1 MTIEMQKMVIAILFF
16 SGNDCNSDYALVLT
30 LSEFSS
36 QLVASGCQWSELGI
50 TEAAPLNT
58 QIPSEL
64 PQYFPSKYKIQRL
77 LPHETGGGSF
87 RLIKISGGESVRG
100 QIRIFGEK
108 VILLC
113 VGHLLI
119 KEKQFVYHFVR
130 RHPLYVQFLISNDQK
145 SIVQHSG
152 KMKKKIGSGFLTQSF
167 DSGKQNNPLR
177 ICNNKEPFLS

>member
-1 MTIEMQKMVIAILFF
+1 MVIAILFF

-58 QIPSEL
+58 YISSEL

-77 LPHETGGGSF
+77 LPHETGGVSF
-87 RLIKISGGESVRG
+87 KLIKISGGESVQG

-108 VILLC
+108 SNLVMWRSFVDKRKAIRLPVCEATIIL
-113 VGHLLI
+113 
-119 KEKQFVYHFVR
+119 
-130 RHPLYVQFLISNDQK
+130 PSISHTNDQ
-145 SIVQHSG
+145 
-152 KMKKKIGSGFLTQSF
+152 SGFLAQSF
-167 DSGKQNNPLR
+167 DSGRQNNPVKDL
-177 ICNNKEPFLS
+177 